1 VVPRDHKAG
10 TILRGRYIAN
20 DGTTQIVQPR
30 DVVDGLLQ
38 NIFRIKNFIDG
49 VLLVVGFATIL
60 ALILVFALSL
70 RLREREIQTIFKL
83 GCSRMTIVQLM
94 AAEIFII
101 GSASGVLCGVLLML
115 TKLFSNELVRM
126 AILR

>member
-1 VVPRDHKAG
+1 V
-10 TILRGRYIAN
+10 
-20 DGTTQIVQPR
+20 
-30 DVVDGLLQ
+30 GL
-38 NIFRIKNFIDG
+38 
-49 VLLVVGFATIL
+49 ATIL

>member
-1 VVPRDHKAG
+1 V
-10 TILRGRYIAN
+10 
-20 DGTTQIVQPR
+20 
-30 DVVDGLLQ
+30 GL
-38 NIFRIKNFIDG
+38 
-49 VLLVVGFATIL
+49 ATIL

-115 TKLFSNELVRM
+115 TNLFSNELVRV